1 MADGRW
7 RRAESFGSPRLSREA
22 FVYGIELEGH
32 VDTVLVGEGEGVVC
46 AGIGVYCGPDF
57 GWNVFTRKT
66 ARCDLAACAACDI
79 CVDVTR
85 DMAAVT
91 TADLAAEYAPYDA
104 ARPALASLPVGP
116 EVHGGERPGEGAR
129 GR

>member
-1 MADGRW
+1 MN
-7 RRAESFGSPRLSREA
+7 SPSDASLLAWLRLQQPPSS
-22 FVYGIELEGH
+22 
-32 VDTVLVGEGEGVVC
+32 
-46 AGIGVYCGPDF
+46 
-57 GWNVFTRKT
+57 
-66 ARCDLAACAACDI
+66 LAACAACDI

-85 DMAAVT
+85 DMGAVT

-104 ARPALASLPVGP
+104 ARPALAGLPVGP